1 MSKETNTATTEPKVK
16 KTRAPRTPVACFVM
30 VKAVGANGESIDAAN
45 ISIVGVTRKAEEVL
59 AQKEKDPTI
68 IYKTVHI

>member
-1 MSKETNTATTEPKVK
+1 MSKETNTATEPKVK
-16 KTRAPRTPVACFVM
+16 KPRAPRTPVAHFVM

-59 AQKEKDPTI
+59 AQKETDPTI
-68 IYKTVHI
+68 VYKTVHI